1 MPLPPRVRHAV
12 QEHNRRS
19 RRVAGFHVVP
29 RDGFTV
35 ARRCDEPVH
44 YRRIAELLAF
54 TVGVGPR
61 WAGLGELI
69 EESLDALKE
78 VLRSAADR

>member
-1 MPLPPRVRHAV
+1 
-12 QEHNRRS
+12 
-19 RRVAGFHVVP
+19 
-29 RDGFTV
+29 
-35 ARRCDEPVH
+35 VH

-78 VLRSAADR
+78 VLRSAATAELGAKTLRRIGVGVAKSTVISMVPFLW

>member
-1 MPLPPRVRHAV
+1 
-12 QEHNRRS
+12 
-19 RRVAGFHVVP
+19 
-29 RDGFTV
+29 
-35 ARRCDEPVH
+35 VH